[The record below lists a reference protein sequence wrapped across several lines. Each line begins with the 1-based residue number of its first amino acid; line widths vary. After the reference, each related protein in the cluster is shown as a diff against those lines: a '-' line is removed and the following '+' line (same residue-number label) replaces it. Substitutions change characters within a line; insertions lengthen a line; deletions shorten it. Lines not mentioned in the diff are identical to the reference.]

1 MTMFAVDYNFL
12 MKTRFIK
19 IFRTTTDMDFIE
31 ANLETSLKHTGAQ
44 KWRLYNQFVIC
55 NDPLIVDTF

>member
-1 MTMFAVDYNFL
+1 